1 MKQHMSIGVYTM
13 VSVTTL
19 TKVAIQFPYMFK
31 DKFELYDYYR
41 DWELIA
47 IDGDEGKYSNGK
59 IGTTARILAKRV
71 N

>member
-13 VSVTTL
+13 VSVPTL